1 MNSTTE
7 SLNTQIDDPAGLLRR
22 NLHRAVLFLALAA
35 LLFFGGRIRLAAE
48 SPIPEEVSLIY
59 TAADQLTSLIFGSV
73 SYYDTANLEE
83 YRNYYYGFYRNKP
96 FKVCFYFYEDPV
108 THHQFFRTTTL
119 QSDGSE
125 LDDLNPF
132 PVIRVNR
139 RNYRCDNSTI
149 DANGGTV
156 KYIYNVL
163 EDFRALPKT
172 TQFETG
178 VWKEDSGGCC
188 AG

>member
-73 SYYDTANLEE
+73 SYFDTASLEE
-83 YRNYYYGFYRNKP
+83 YRNYYYGFYRNTP

-108 THHQFFRTTTL
+108 TRQQFFRTTTL
-119 QSDGSE
+119 QRDGSDLE
-125 LDDLNPF
+125 NLNPF
-132 PVIRVNR
+132 PIIQINR
-139 RNYRCDNSTI
+139 RSYRCDSSTV
-149 DANGGTV
+149 DANGASLKT
-156 KYIYNVL
+156 IY
-163 EDFRALPKT
+163 RALPKT
-172 TQFETG
+172 HLFYRYRIMNGGTG
-178 VWKEDSGGCC
+178 MEDG
-188 AG
+188 AGME